1 MHIVVAGKQVETG
14 EALKVHVAEG
24 LNTVTRKYFDHAL
37 EAYVT
42 FSKNRAFFACAID
55 IHAGRGLSLR
65 GEGEGAD
72 AHRAFDEAA
81 AHIAKRLRRYRRRM
95 NEHSRNLAD
104 ERLPNSA
111 ETARQVVLAQL
122 PDEPDE
128 TIDAATLLGGLRED
142 GTAGEAPAAN
152 GHAAQGAGQPDGAA
166 DGHAPEGQE
175 HGAIIAETPTQIAR
189 LSVSEAVMRLDL
201 GQEPVMMFRNH
212 VSGQLNVVY
221 RRTDGHI
228 GWIDPAAA

>member
-14 EALKVHVAEG
+14 EALKVHVTEG
-24 LNTVTRKYFDHAL
+24 LSAVTKKYFDHAL

-42 FSKNRAFFACAID
+42 FGKNRAFFSCAID

-65 GEGEGAD
+65 GEGEGPD

-104 ERLPNSA
+104 ERLPATA
-111 ETARQVVLAQL
+111 ETARQVVLAQPADV
-122 PDEPDE
+122 PDEPV
-128 TIDAATLLGGLRED
+128 DAAVLLGGLND
-142 GTAGEAPAAN
+142 GAGAA
-152 GHAAQGAGQPDGAA
+152 GDQGADGMEAAGGMDGA
-166 DGHAPEGQE
+166 E
-175 HGAIIAETPTQIAR
+175 HGAIIAETPTEIAR
-189 LSVSEAVMRLDL
+189 LTVGEAVMRLDL
-201 GQEPVMMFRNH
+201 GQMPVMMFRNRA
-212 VSGQLNVVY
+212 SGQLNVVY
-221 RRTDGHI
+221 RRPDGHV

>member
-37 EAYVT
+37 EASVT
-42 FSKNRAFFACAID
+42 FSKNRAFFACSID

-104 ERLPNSA
+104 ERLPASA
-111 ETARQVVLAQL
+111 ETARQVILAQL

-128 TIDAATLLGGLRED
+128 TIDPEALLGGLSEE
-142 GTAGEAPAAN
+142 TEAPEEAAAEAN
-152 GHAAQGAGQPDGAA
+152 GHAPVDPGKD
-166 DGHAPEGQE
+166 

-201 GQEPVMMFRNH
+201 GQEPVMMFRNQT
-212 VSGQLNVVY
+212 SGALNVVY
-221 RRTDGHI
+221 RRADGHI